1 MTPVVLMLT
10 LVAATPAPPE
20 LEHPG
25 LGHRVAGHT
34 AFFSGLAASAALSF
48 GLALLPPHASFEAT
62 GRPEPLALAGGIA
75 LGVVTD
81 ALLTFLVLP
90 ELYRLGGDDV
100 ARVDVG
106 AVRGEVWRL
115 ARWPALGA
123 AAGALTLGIGA
134 ALEHQAYGRGQVAI
148 LVGLLGVFI
157 SAGVFEVMSAIGG
170 VHGYQLGLA
179 APSGGSP

>member
-1 MTPVVLMLT
+1 MTPFVLVLS
-10 LVAATPAPPE
+10 LVAATPE

-25 LGHRVAGHT
+25 LGRRVAGHT

-48 GLALLPPHASFEAT
+48 GVALLPPHASFEAT
-62 GRPEPLALAGGIA
+62 GRPEPLALAGGVL
-75 LGVVTD
+75 LGAVTD
-81 ALLTFLVLP
+81 ALLTFLLLP
-90 ELYRLGGDDV
+90 ELYRVGGDDV

-115 ARWPALGA
+115 ARWPALTA
-123 AAGALTLGIGA
+123 AASAVTLGIGA

-170 VHGYQLGLA
+170 VHGYQLGLQSPPGG
-179 APSGGSP
+179 AP